1 MIDDINL
8 YLKNGG
14 TISAYERE
22 KGYGK
27 DTIRKKLKRLG
38 YSYNK
43 ALRQFVIQDVT
54 QKVVQRVIKNNESAY
69 IIKSNKKECTKM
81 TLEEFKKLST
91 KEQIDF
97 VNQFTNGEKSLKEIE
112 KEYFEFTNIGNYI
125 NRAEGYWDGKLKRF
139 IYIQPAFEIE
149 DLEILKELVNN
160 YKISKKL
167 QLEENPEIVLKSI
180 RTHKKTLE
188 KFAEYCT
195 NKKLK
200 QQDVIALA
208 LEQYMANNQ

>member
-1 MIDDINL
+1 MINDINL

-14 TISAYERE
+14 TISGYERE

-27 DTIRKKLKRLG
+27 DTIRKKMKRLG

-43 ALRQFVIQDVT
+43 GLKQFVLQDVT
-54 QKVVQRVIKNNESAY
+54 QKVIQKVIKNDESAY
-69 IIKSNKKECTKM
+69 SIKSNKKECTKM

-97 VNQFTNGEKSLKEIE
+97 VNQYADGEKSLKEIE
-112 KEYFEFTNIGNYI
+112 KEHFTFKNIGMYI

-139 IYIQPAFEIE
+139 IYIQPPFPVE
-149 DLEILKELVNN
+149 DLEILKELVGN
-160 YKISKKL
+160 YKLSKEL

-180 RTHKKTLE
+180 RTHKKTLD
-188 KFAEYCT
+188 KFTEYCT

-200 QQDVIALA
+200 QQDVIAIA